1 MKKIININL
10 SGRVIPIEDSAY
22 EKLQAYIESLRR
34 YFAKEEGRDEIINDI
49 ESRIAELMNEKIRK
63 GANAITDEDI
73 DQIAASMGRPEDF
86 DAELAEEES
95 TQTSGQQSSTG
106 TSTGSVFDKINTK
119 RRLYRN
125 TNDRLIGGVCSGI
138 ANYLEVDP
146 SIVRLLFAIITFG
159 GFGFGVLAYIIM
171 WIVLPEQGLG
181 QYGGKRLYRNP
192 DDKVL
197 GGVAGGLAAYF
208 NKDVKIIRLIF
219 AAPILLKILIAVL
232 SIPFWNH
239 GSFFPDIAIGSLT
252 GTFVLAYII
261 LWIVLPEANTEYQK
275 MEMRGEKIDVNRIKQ
290 NVQDR
295 AREFGDELKTAATQF
310 SSTVSGYSKEKSK
323 QFARE
328 ISQAAGNA
336 GTGLGHVIGV
346 IFKVFFFFVAGS
358 IAFGLFV
365 ALLALLFSG
374 IAWWPFNNFLWTSD
388 WQLMLAWGTVIFFLI
403 VPLVGFII
411 WLVRRMMKVRTGSG
425 YLGWTFGAL
434 WFLGWVCV
442 IWLVASVTRDFRYYE
457 EGSKEVTIQQP
468 TSGKMTVGVTA
479 PELSYQGGYG
489 WIDNDRTGWN
499 LTDDSLQLSWVN
511 VDVTRSKDTFYHVNI
526 LRNAWGH
533 DNQDARTRASR
544 IQYDVVYTDNYL
556 DLGNG
561 FSIGKDSKYRGQHVV
576 VEIQVPVGKKIRFD
590 ESLTNKLNTIE
601 LESYDNYGRRRN
613 WNRRG
618 IRIRDVDFRWITNTD
633 YTMGEDGVL
642 FNPNLPKETKAE
654 TKNRDGYRWNGT
666 DAATKEQEIKEQ
678 MRQLEEEKAAE
689 KRKLEEELRQLE
701 EQKRKDSLEKT
712 KTTKP
717 ESMDKSNDVALG
729 GGYLSPIFSV
739 SRWMH

>member
-49 ESRIAELMNEKIRK
+49 ESRIAELMNDKIRK

-86 DAELAEEES
+86 DAEMADDDDNKKSE
-95 TQTSGQQSSTG
+95 QQAASGS
-106 TSTGSVFDKINTK
+106 SVFDRMNSRTK

-125 TNDRLIGGVCSGI
+125 TNDRLVGGVCSGI
-138 ANYLEVDP
+138 ANYLDVDP

-159 GFGFGVLAYIIM
+159 GFGFGVLAYIIL

-181 QYGGKRLYRNP
+181 QYSGKRLYRNP
-192 DDKVL
+192 DDRVL

-208 NKDVKIIRLIF
+208 NKDAKIIRLIF

-239 GSFFPDIAIGSLT
+239 GSFFPDIAFGSLT

-261 LWIVLPEANTEYQK
+261 LWIVLPEANTEYEK

-290 NVQDR
+290 NVQDK
-295 AREFGDELKTAATQF
+295 ARDFSEEVKTAASEF
-310 SSTVSGYSKEKSK
+310 SSRVGDFSKDKGK

-328 ISQAAGNA
+328 ITQAAGTA
-336 GTGLGHVIGV
+336 GSGIGHAIGV
-346 IFKVFFFFVAGS
+346 IFKVFFFFIAGS

-374 IAWWPFNNFLWTSD
+374 VAWWPFNNFLWTSD
-388 WQLMLAWGTVIFFLI
+388 WQMMLAWGTVIFFLL
-403 VPLVGFII
+403 VPLVGFIT
-411 WLVRRMMKVRTGSG
+411 WMVRRLMKIRSG
-425 YLGWTFGAL
+425 GGYMGWTFGAL
-434 WFLGWVCV
+434 WFLGWVCA
-442 IWLVASVTRDFRYYE
+442 IWLAASITHDFRYYE
-457 EGSKEVTIQQP
+457 EGSKDLSISQP
-468 TSGKMTVGVTA
+468 TTGKLTVGVSA
-479 PELSYQGGYG
+479 PELNYQGGYG
-489 WIDNDRTGWN
+489 WMNDDRTGW
-499 LTDDSLQLSWVN
+499 DIDGDSLQLSWVN
-511 VDVTRSKDTFYHVNI
+511 IDVTKSKDSAFHVV
-526 LRNAWGH
+526 LWKNAWGH
-533 DNQDARTRASR
+533 DMQDARTRATR
-544 IQYDVVYTDNYL
+544 ISYDVNYTDSYL

-561 FSIGKDSKYRGQHVV
+561 ISIGKENAYRGQHVV

-590 ESLTNKLNTIE
+590 ESITDKLNNVEIE
-601 LESYDNYGRRRN
+601 FYDNYGRRRN

-618 IRIRDVDFRWITNTD
+618 VHIRDTDFRWRTNTD
-633 YTMGEDGVL
+633 YTMGEDGIL
-642 FNPNLPKETKAE
+642 FNPNMPKETNP
-654 TKNRDGYRWNGT
+654 KNRDGYRWQGT
-666 DAATKEQEIKEQ
+666 DAAEREKSIREE
-678 MRQLEEEKAAE
+678 MRKLEEDKADE

-701 EQKRKDSLEKT
+701 EEKRQDSINKT
-712 KTTKP
+712 KTAKP
-717 ESMDKSNDVALG
+717 ESMDNSNEVALG
-729 GGYLSPIFSV
+729 GGYLSPVFSLA
-739 SRWMH
+739 RFMN